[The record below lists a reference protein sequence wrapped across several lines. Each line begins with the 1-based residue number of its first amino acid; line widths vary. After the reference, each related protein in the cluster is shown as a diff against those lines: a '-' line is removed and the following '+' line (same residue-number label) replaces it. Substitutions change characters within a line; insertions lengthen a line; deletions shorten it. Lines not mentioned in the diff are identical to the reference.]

1 MSDSERTPEARRV
14 PRPYVGAEEAAPAG
28 VLGGSRTAVVPERE
42 VVVFLIGMRF
52 NRFRKVRSWWP
63 TFVGM
68 PRMLRE
74 LADHPDAGLLGART
88 YWSGRNLLVVQYW
101 QSLEQLGRYARD
113 PQMLHQQAW
122 VRHNRRA
129 AATGD
134 VGIWHE
140 TYQAPADHIE
150 SLYGNM
156 PAFGLG
162 AALGTVARGAGRR
175 RTRAQD
181 RMGQQD
187 PEYVADS

>member
-1 MSDSERTPEARRV
+1 MVDGVPSPEVRRV

-28 VLGGSRTAVVPERE
+28 VLGGARSADVPEPG

-52 NRFRKVRSWWP
+52 NRFRRVRSWWP

-74 LADHPDAGLLGART
+74 LADHPDVGLIGART
-88 YWSGRNLLVVQYW
+88 YWSGRNLMVVQYW
-101 QSLEQLGRYARD
+101 RSLEQLGRYARD

-140 TYQAPADHIE
+140 TYHAPADHIE
-150 SLYGNM
+150 SLYANM

-162 AALGTVARGAGRR
+162 AALGSVPRGHARR

-181 RMGQQD
+181 RMGQED
-187 PEYVADS
+187 PEYVAES